1 VAHEEPPVQGQ
12 ELRHLSPLEPL
23 PSELLD
29 RDLLLTNV
37 GGDPGALL
45 DLVTRFL
52 GESRMILEELRHGI
66 TRGDAPALEQGARRL
81 GGSLREVAATAARTA
96 ALRLEGAARVGDLTK
111 AADAIFTL
119 EDEIARLEPQLTS
132 LHTGR

>member
-1 VAHEEPPVQGQ
+1 MQGQ
-12 ELRHLSPLEPL
+12 ELRDLSPLEPL

-29 RDLLLTNV
+29 REVLLTNV

-81 GGSLREVAATAARTA
+81 GGSLREVAAMAARTA
-96 ALRLEGAARVGDLTK
+96 ALRLEAAARVGDLTK

-119 EDEIARLEPQLTS
+119 EDEIARLEPLLSS
-132 LHTGR
+132 LHNGR

>member
-1 VAHEEPPVQGQ
+1 VQGQ
-12 ELRHLSPLEPL
+12 ELRDLSPLEPL

-29 RDLLLTNV
+29 REVLLTNV

-81 GGSLREVAATAARTA
+81 GGSLREVAAMAARTA
-96 ALRLEGAARVGDLTK
+96 ALRLEAAARVGDLTK

-119 EDEIARLEPQLTS
+119 EDEIARLEPLLSS
-132 LHTGR
+132 LHNGR